1 MVKLLTIA
9 GLGPG
14 DLNMVTPNVQEA
26 ISSATD
32 IVGYIPYV
40 ARIPPRDG
48 LVLHP
53 SDNRVEIERAELAL
67 DLAASGKKVL
77 IVSSGDPG
85 VFAMAAAVFEIL
97 DKNPSRWADVEVQIL
112 PGITAMLAAAAKIGA
127 PLGHDFCTLN
137 LSDNLKPWSLIE
149 KRLLLGIEA
158 DFAMALYNPRSKSR
172 PEGFNKALTIL
183 KRECSKDRLIVFAR
197 AISTP
202 EEKIQIMNLTQAK
215 PEMADMQ
222 TVVII
227 GSSQTKALIQN
238 GKTFAYTPRYSKLGS
253 TN

>member
-1 MVKLLTIA
+1 MCI
-9 GLGPG
+9 
-14 DLNMVTPNVQEA
+14 
-26 ISSATD
+26 
-32 IVGYIPYV
+32 
-40 ARIPPRDG
+40 RD
-48 LVLHP
+48 
-53 SDNRVEIERAELAL
+53 R
-67 DLAASGKKVL
+67 
-77 IVSSGDPG
+77 
-85 VFAMAAAVFEIL
+85 
-97 DKNPSRWADVEVQIL
+97 
-112 PGITAMLAAAAKIGA
+112 
-127 PLGHDFCTLN
+127 
-137 LSDNLKPWSLIE
+137 PWGLIE